1 MVVLPTTYSV
11 FSQHWFILCEAILQS
26 RKEALQMAKTSRTES
41 NLFVMAHGT
50 YLRNKS
56 YVNTINK
63 YMPSSE
69 KKDGDIPVM
78 KVSVSA

>member
-1 MVVLPTTYSV
+1 
-11 FSQHWFILCEAILQS
+11 
-26 RKEALQMAKTSRTES
+26 MAKTSRTES